1 MKRTLLTLILCVF
14 ASVSTVFAQQGDLM
28 DLVEEVRGD
37 TLVIL
42 SINDTGDPNTL
53 IDAIELDTDAPA
65 TRVYEL
71 KEGTSYL
78 QNRDA
83 YALPSDRPTVIVG
96 NNNAQ
101 LLAADG
107 DRPRPPRIAGTVD
120 AEANPTSF
128 NFMQPQN
135 EFVLKNLAV
144 QTASSDG
151 TEGWFAFEMVSD
163 NIDVTFENVLM
174 EHTNWTFINSN
185 TASGNSLTIRDA
197 IFLNMTGV
205 ETRRNGGVY
214 DSESNPLGRL
224 VVENSTHLQA
234 AGMMYKFRN
243 HPADSVFINRNT
255 FVNSAG
261 QLFTSFGYEHNMII
275 TNNLFVNSNVQAYYP
290 GLDVNE
296 TDQDFLPHGIVNLN
310 EIPPESGIDV
320 AAADRKVL
328 VDRNGV
334 FWDDRLDTI
343 VQTLNTNDVPCPD
356 SEGPSNCQ
364 EGGQWMTQMIT
375 MNSRTQD
382 LFDNDTDYPLFTEG
396 TWVMGGDP
404 QFSDHGGLMTDAV
417 DDLIE
422 WSINTAGPSNSV
434 LMSKWRTD
442 GNEAVTGEPTNFLLF
457 DWPVAADL
465 SYSNSAYLTAGL
477 NDSPLG
483 DLNWFPTDK
492 AQWEQQREDEYA
504 FLGNALN
511 SGTVTTSS
519 ETVADRPTR
528 VKLNQNFPN
537 PFNPSTVIQ
546 FELAQ
551 ASDVSINVFDAA
563 GRKVATVVDNVFRQ
577 SGTHNVRFDA
587 GSLSSGVYFYQ
598 LTAGNQIL
606 TGKMTLIK

>member
-1 MKRTLLTLILCVF
+1 MKRLILLLIFCMAAMVHTGH
-14 ASVSTVFAQQGDLM
+14 SQDLM

-42 SINDTGDPNTL
+42 SLNDTGDPNTL
-53 IDAIELDTDAPA
+53 IDAIELDTDAPQ

-78 QNRDA
+78 QDRNE
-83 YALPSDRPTVIVG
+83 YALPSNRPTIIVG
-96 NNNAQ
+96 NNSENI
-101 LLAADG
+101 LNADG

-120 AEANPTSF
+120 AQANPTSF
-128 NFMQPQN
+128 NFMQVQN
-135 EFVLKNLAV
+135 DFVLKNLAV
-144 QTASSDG
+144 QVASSDG
-151 TEGWFAFEMVSD
+151 TEGWFAFEMVSEG
-163 NIDVTFENVLM
+163 IDVTFENVLM
-174 EHTNWTFINSN
+174 EHNNWTFINSN
-185 TASGNSLTIRDA
+185 TAANNSLTIRDGY
-197 IFLNMTGV
+197 FLNMTGV

-214 DSESNPLGRL
+214 DSEANPLRML
-224 VVENSTHLQA
+224 VVENSTHVNA

-255 FVNSAG
+255 FVNAAG
-261 QLFTSFGYEHNMII
+261 QLFTSMGYEYNMII

-290 GLDVNE
+290 GLDYNE
-296 TDQDFLPHGIVNLN
+296 TDQGFLPHGIVNLN
-310 EIPPESGIDV
+310 QIPAESGIDV

-328 VDRNGV
+328 VDRNGIY
-334 FWDDRLDTI
+334 WDDRLDTI
-343 VQTLNTNDVPCPD
+343 VETLNANNVECPD
-356 SEGPSNCQ
+356 AEGPSNCQ
-364 EGGQWMTQMIT
+364 EGGEWMTQMIT

-382 LFDNDTDYPLFTEG
+382 MFDNDTDYPLLTEG

-404 QFSDHGGLMTDAV
+404 DFTEHGGLMTESV

-434 LMSKWRTD
+434 LLSKWRTA
-442 GNEAVTGEPTNFLLF
+442 GNEAVTGEPSNFLTF
-457 DWPVAADL
+457 DWPVAGDF

-483 DLNWFPTDK
+483 DLNWFPTEK
-492 AQWEQQREDEYA
+492 AQWEAQREDEYA

-511 SGTVTTSS
+511 SGTVTTSN
-519 ETVADRPTR
+519 ENVADIPTR
-528 VKLNQNFPN
+528 VSLNQNYPN

-546 FELAQ
+546 YELAQ
-551 ASDVSINVFDAA
+551 ASDVSISVFDAA
-563 GRKVATVVDNVFRQ
+563 GRKVATVVDNAFQQ

-587 GSLSSGVYFYQ
+587 GNLSSGVYFYQ
-598 LTAGNQIL
+598 LSAGNQIL